1 MRSMTGYGRSST
13 QACGNAAD
21 TTHGWAYTWEIKSV
35 NGRHL
40 DTKWRMPPS
49 VRCMEQ
55 EFENLVRTKASR
67 GRVEINLH
75 LSIFKPELLG
85 IRLNRPLVRAMID
98 EVRALAENDGLDF
111 LPDYNRFFTISS
123 LWEEDSSG
131 VDPSLA
137 ESLSRGLADALD
149 DWNASREKEGG
160 SLYNDLSTRLDTL
173 IALHAELS
181 RRVAELGPE
190 KAKAIEDRL
199 ATFLAKHDLQPDENM
214 LLQEVAILSDKLDVS
229 EELTRLQAHLELV
242 RELLEAGGECGK
254 KLDFTLQEC
263 FREINTC
270 GNKAQDPQV
279 SRLTVDFKAELEKCR
294 EQVQNLE

>member
-13 QACGNAAD
+13 QAGGDAA
-21 TTHGWAYTWEIKSV
+21 HAGPGWSYTWEIKSV
-35 NGRHL
+35 NSRHL

-49 VRCMEQ
+49 VRSMEQ
-55 EFENLVRTKASR
+55 EWEGLVRTKASR
-67 GRVEINLH
+67 GRVEIYLH
-75 LSIFKPELLG
+75 LSIYRPDLLG
-85 IRLNRPLVRAMID
+85 VRLNRPLVRAMTEEI
-98 EVRALAENDGLDF
+98 RALAENDGLDF

-131 VDPSLA
+131 VDASMA
-137 ESLSRGLADALD
+137 ESLSQGLSDALD
-149 DWNASREKEGG
+149 DWNASRAKEGE
-160 SLYNDLSTRLDTL
+160 SLYADLTSRLATL
-173 IALHAELS
+173 KGLHGDISA
-181 RRVAELGPE
+181 RVAELGPE

-199 ATFLAKHDLQPDENM
+199 ATFLAKHDLAPDENM

-229 EELTRLQAHLELV
+229 EELTRLKAHLDLMD
-242 RELLEAGGECGK
+242 ELLEAGGECGK
-254 KLDFTLQEC
+254 RLDFTLQEC

-279 SRLTVDFKAELEKCR
+279 SHMAVDFKAELEKCR

>member
-1 MRSMTGYGRSST
+1 MTGYGRSST
-13 QACGNAAD
+13 QACGDVAD
-21 TTHGWAYTWEIKSV
+21 TARGWAYTWEIKSV

-40 DTKWRMPPS
+40 DTKWRMPSS

-85 IRLNRPLVRAMID
+85 IRLNRPMVRAMID
-98 EVRALAENDGLDF
+98 EVRALAEHDGLDF

-131 VDPSLA
+131 LDASLA
-137 ESLSRGLADALD
+137 ESLARGLADALD
-149 DWNASREKEGG
+149 DWNTAREKEGH
-160 SLYNDLSTRLDTL
+160 SLYNDLRSRLNTML
-173 IALHAELS
+173 TLHAQLAK
-181 RRVAELGPE
+181 RVAELGPE

-199 ATFLAKHDLQPDENM
+199 TAFLSKHDLQPDENM

-270 GNKAQDPQV
+270 GNKAQDPHV
-279 SRLTVDFKAELEKCR
+279 SRLAVDFKAELEKCR
-294 EQVQNLE
+294 EQVQNIE